1 MLAVSVAFT
10 SNHVVYDYLLPAKYD
25 KNPNIKYKEVDM
37 LLVEI

>member
-1 MLAVSVAFT
+1 MIAVSVAFKT
-10 SNHVVYDYLLPAKYD
+10 LD